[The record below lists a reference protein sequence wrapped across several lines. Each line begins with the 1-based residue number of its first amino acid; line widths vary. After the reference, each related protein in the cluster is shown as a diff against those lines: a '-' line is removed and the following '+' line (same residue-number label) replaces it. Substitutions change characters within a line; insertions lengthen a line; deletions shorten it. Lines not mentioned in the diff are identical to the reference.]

1 MRDPEVRM
9 LTVDDVEAFRRIRLE
24 ALRLEPA
31 SFASSHDDWERLDL
45 AEWQA
50 RMTGGPI
57 AAAFCGDEP
66 VGLMGLLLQRG
77 SRMAH
82 RATLVMVYLRED
94 ARGTGLAARM
104 LDRLLAVAQE
114 RGVRQVELHASAENQ
129 AAVAFYRKKGF
140 VEAGRIPAGFIHEGR
155 EVEEILMVRRLAGD
169 AP

>member
-1 MRDPEVRM
+1 MDPTVRL
-9 LTVDDVEAFRRIRLE
+9 LTANDVEAFRRIRLE

-31 SFASSHDDWERLDL
+31 SFASSLADWEGLGP

-57 AAAFCGDEP
+57 VAAFRGEEP

-104 LDRLLAVAQE
+104 LGRLLAAAQDL
-114 RGVRQVELHASAENQ
+114 RVRQVELHASVEN
-129 AAVAFYRKKGF
+129 AAALGFYRKMSF
-140 VEAGRIPAGFIHEGR
+140 VEAGRISAGFIHEGR
-155 EVEEILMVRRLAGD
+155 ELEEILMVRRLAD
-169 AP
+169 SIA